1 MIFLDTNIPMYAGG
15 AEDPFRGPCRV
26 VLALVQRAALKFVT
40 DAEVLQEI
48 IHRYTAIQRWP
59 LGRELFEEFAVL
71 MTGRIESVHALDVI
85 VAAEFADRYSGL
97 SARDCLHA
105 AVMKRIGVTR
115 IASTDGRFDQIRGI
129 ERLDPMKVDEWRNTV
144 TT

>member
-1 MIFLDTNIPMYAGG
+1 MYAGG
-15 AEDPFRGPCRV
+15 AEGPFRAPCRV
-26 VLALVQRAALKFVT
+26 ILGLAQRVASQFVT

-59 LGRELFEEFAVL
+59 LGRELFEEFATL
-71 MTGRIESVHALDVI
+71 MAGRIQSVHAIDVI

-105 AVMKRIGVTR
+105 AVMQRIGVKR
-115 IASTDGRFDQIRGI
+115 IASTDGRFEQVDGI
-129 ERLDPMKVDEWRNTV
+129 ERLDPMKVHEWADTV
-144 TT
+144 TA